1 MPKQTPAP
9 QHGLSRLTDWDSAAQ
24 QVQTW
29 FTLKN
34 QPETAPAKINFARE
48 RAATLVYNAM
58 LRDAVGMVALRAD
71 NERPQALRRNP
82 RPMAE
87 AVVSSILT
95 GKRFT
100 SLIATHDP
108 EKDASLRTWLTM
120 RIHWKIY
127 THLRREQYA
136 HLHEL
141 VLPLLGNETD
151 MLEKRIDETASH
163 ESAEEC
169 AAQDEEVRH
178 GLHIFEQVLTERE
191 QAVLVC
197 YFDGAS
203 NNEGAQELGMTLP
216 TYKRAKQAGLEKL
229 RMAGSLKLANPAKPD
244 SGRNGQ

>member
-1 MPKQTPAP
+1 MPKQAPAP

-24 QVQTW
+24 HVQTW
-29 FTLKN
+29 LALKS
-34 QPETAPAKINFARE
+34 QPGAAPAQIKLARE
-48 RAATLVYNAM
+48 RAATHVYNAM

-71 NERPQALRRNP
+71 NERPQAMRRNP

-87 AVVSSILT
+87 AVVSSVLS

-108 EKDASLRTWLTM
+108 EKDASLRTWLTT

-127 THLRREQYA
+127 THLRREQYT

-141 VLPLLGNETD
+141 VLPLLEDETD
-151 MLEKRIDETASH
+151 MLEKRMDEAASY

-169 AAQDEEVRH
+169 AEQDEEVRH

-203 NNEGAQELGMTLP
+203 NDEGSQELGMSLS
-216 TYKRAKQAGLEKL
+216 TYKRDKQAGLEKL
-229 RMAGSLKLANPAKPD
+229 RMAGVLLQKSK
-244 SGRNGQ
+244 